1 MKLLIF
7 KTNIGNKRKLNAL
20 KSVFNNH
27 ATIKHWTVD
36 MEDIDKVLRIEAVE
50 PLKERD
56 VIDLINAR
64 GLRCEVLGDWSS
76 EEQRALTSSNIKR

>member
-7 KTNIGNKRKLNAL
+7 KTNIGSRKKLNAL

-27 ATIKHWTVD
+27 ATILRWTVD
-36 MEDIDKVLRIEAVE
+36 MEDIDNVLRIEAVE
-50 PLKERD
+50 PLEERH

-64 GLRCEVLGDWSS
+64 GLRCEVLGD
-76 EEQRALTSSNIKR
+76 